1 MAPTLDP
8 SGALTPDH
16 SIFDHGFR
24 VHSHTA
30 GGVAVPEIVRGG
42 VVRSSLSSL
51 YNDDKR
57 FEPRVQLIIFINI
70 FNFM

>member
-24 VHSHTA
+24 VHSHTG

-57 FEPRVQLIIFINI
+57 FELNYHVLIY
-70 FNFM
+70 